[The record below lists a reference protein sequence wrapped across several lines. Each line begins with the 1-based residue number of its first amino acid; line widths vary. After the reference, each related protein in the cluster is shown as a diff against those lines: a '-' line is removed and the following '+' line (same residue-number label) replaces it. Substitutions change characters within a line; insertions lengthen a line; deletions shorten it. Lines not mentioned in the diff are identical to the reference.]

1 VVNPAAPLISIYF
14 CKRVSVRI
22 TTNKEAAMKGPTV
35 ALLISALSLA
45 ACGGAADK
53 GGGETTTPKDEAGP
67 PAAGAEPEIITSLDD
82 GDAEHRWVVFDF
94 TADQKED
101 YDRQLEENRRTGGYE
116 VTIEFTP
123 AQLEAIRR
131 VCPECEETFITWD
144 ADCIFGSRVG
154 LRFDDAGKIIEPEPP
169 RTSR

>member
-1 VVNPAAPLISIYF
+1 
-14 CKRVSVRI
+14 
-22 TTNKEAAMKGPTV
+22 MKALTR

-45 ACGGAADK
+45 ACGGAANK
-53 GGGETTTPKDEAGP
+53 GRGETAAAADEAAQ

-82 GDAEHRWVVFDF
+82 GDAGHRWVVFDL
-94 TADQKED
+94 TADQQED

-116 VTIEFTP
+116 VTITFTP

-131 VCPECEETFITWD
+131 VCPECEETSITWD
-144 ADCIFGSRVG
+144 ADCIFGNRVG
-154 LRFDDAGKIIEPEPP
+154 LAFDDAGRIIEPEPP